1 MTIVVNIML
10 LALSLCNAGAGVYLA
25 YQGWILP

>member
-1 MTIVVNIML
+1 MVVNVVL
-10 LALSLCNAGAGVYLA
+10 LVLSLCNIGAGLYLA